1 MWYTYVVPA
10 NFPETLAMPSYLQK
24 RRRRW
29 YAILEIPKALRPHFS
44 NKPRFVQSLETES
57 HTVAERRV
65 LQVVAAWKKEIAT
78 ARNEPDDIVAWQP
91 DFVVRGRSFPRPP
104 VSANA
109 LRRALQNAKSEE
121 QRQTI
126 LDEIEEAAHWIG
138 AVNVDQIGQAPSS
151 DPEAQRFYA
160 TATGALIPF
169 SEHLDEWLT
178 TSRVTTK
185 TQDMQRSDVQR
196 FAAKFAMVQD
206 VIRPEVR
213 RWITRLMND
222 DGLTPK
228 TVQRILSALRGYW
241 RYLQSIEVAGEDH
254 EPFTKL
260 DVARQN
266 KRASPRSAR
275 QPFEPVDVVRLLE
288 AAISGGDDQLADLIR
303 LGMWTGCRIE
313 ELCALKVGQVKDDH
327 FTVGDTKTKAGWR
340 DVPIH
345 RGLAQT
351 MARLIE
357 DSKDGHVLS
366 GLTANKYGDRSN
378 AIGKRFGH
386 LKTELSFGPQLVFH
400 SIRKTVVTILENAG
414 VAENVVADLVG
425 HEKTTMTFGLYS
437 GGLSL
442 AVKQEALDKLAY

>member
-1 MWYTYVVPA
+1 
-10 NFPETLAMPSYLQK
+10 MPSYLQK

-29 YAILEIPKALRPHFS
+29 YAILEIPKALRPHFG

-57 HTVAERRV
+57 RTVAERRV
-65 LQVVAAWKKEIAT
+65 LQVVAGWKRGIAA
-78 ARNEPDDIVAWQP
+78 ARGEGEDDGDMWHQMTP
-91 DFVVRGRSFPRPP
+91 SRRGRPKPP
-104 VSANA
+104 VSAKALWRA
-109 LRRALQNAKSEE
+109 LRTAETEE
-121 QRQTI
+121 QKDWIKHQ
-126 LDEIEEAAHWIG
+126 IEDLADDIG
-138 AVNVDQIGQAPSS
+138 GSKDPDAV
-151 DPEAQRFYA
+151 RFYSIA
-160 TATGALIPF
+160 HGSLVSF

-178 TSRVTTK
+178 TSRVTAK

-206 VIRPEVR
+206 VTRPEVR
-213 RWITRLMND
+213 RWITGLMND

-241 RYLQSIEVAGEDH
+241 RYLQSIGVAGEDH

-266 KRASPRSAR
+266 KRVSPRSAW
-275 QPFEPVDVVRLLE
+275 QPFESADVVKLLE
-288 AAISGGDDQLADLIR
+288 AAIKGTDDQLADLIR

-313 ELCALKVGQVKDDH
+313 ELCALEVERVKDDY
-327 FTVGDTKTKAGWR
+327 FTVGDAKTKAGWR

-345 RGLAQT
+345 RELAQT
-351 MARLIE
+351 MARLIA

-386 LKTELSFGPQLVFH
+386 LKSELGFSPQLVFH

-414 VAENVVADLVG
+414 VAENVVADLIG

-437 GGLSL
+437 GGLTL
-442 AVKQEALDKLAY
+442 AVKREALDKLAY